1 MIIEKEKA
9 AILNISELILNGTY
23 IFEYN
28 KKDSS
33 GYIENDFAFSSK
45 DTDFLLKHNIKYF
58 WLFNQINNFRE
69 FTDDFR
75 WFYDWDFEWEGKTQ
89 NFGKKRVACL
99 KKIVDGKLRRILIT
113 PDYIKKEPIKI
124 NLNTNLIWD
133 NAWC

>member
-9 AILNISELILNGTY
+9 TILNISELILNGTY

-45 DTDFLLKHNIKYF
+45 DTDFLLKRNIKYF

-75 WFYDWDFEWEGKTQ
+75 WFYDWDFEWECKTK